1 MGLLKPFRALR
12 YDVAAAGP
20 LGSLVAPPYDVVTP
34 ELRARLLAASPY
46 NAVRLI
52 RPDEPAHAAETLGA
66 WRAAGLLVREE
77 RPAVWLLEDAFT
89 GPDGVVRRR
98 RGLVMRLRLEP
109 YEAGVVLPHEGT
121 FAGPKEARLRLL
133 RAVRTKLSPI
143 FVVHAGPPPE
153 PVAGRPP
160 DLEGT
165 LEGVR
170 SRLWRLDNPA
180 EIESVLSLVRGPLLI
195 ADGHHRYEAA
205 LRFHEEDGSE
215 ETAHVLTVV
224 VSMRDEGLVIFPT
237 HRMTEGF
244 VPELD
249 GRFQLTAFPSGATEA
264 VERLGRVP
272 RDRPAFVLL
281 RRDGAVLAEA
291 EPGAGVLGA
300 LDTVAVDRLALDDV
314 TFTASSAEAE
324 RAVTSGAATAAFLVR
339 APTIDQVEAVA
350 LAGETMPQKSTYFF
364 PKLTGGFVFAP
375 FDE

>member
-20 LGSLVAPPYDVVTP
+20 LDSLVAPPYDVVSP

-52 RPDEPAHAAETLGA
+52 RPDEPAHAAETLAA

-89 GPDGVVRRR
+89 GPDGVARRR
-98 RGLVMRLRLEP
+98 RGLVVRVRLEP

-143 FVVHAGPPPE
+143 FMIHGGP
-153 PVAGRPP
+153 RPTIDERRAP
-160 DLEGT
+160 DLEGS

-170 SRLWRLDNPA
+170 TRLWRVGDPA
-180 EIESVLSLVRGPLLI
+180 AIESALSFVRGPLLI

-215 ETAHVLTVV
+215 ATGHILAVV

-244 VPELD
+244 VPDLD
-249 GRFQLTAFPSGATEA
+249 GRFRLTALQGGAAEA

-281 RRDGAVLAEA
+281 RRDTVVLAEA
-291 EPGAGVLGA
+291 EPGAGVLEA

-314 TFTASSAEAE
+314 TFTASAAEAE
-324 RAVTSGAATAAFLVR
+324 RAVASGAATAAFLVR
-339 APTIDQVEAVA
+339 PPTIDQVEAVA

-364 PKLTGGFVFAP
+364 PKLTGGFLFAP